1 MSGPVLQFNLDNF
14 KYKVIHNGTHIT
26 GFNIR
31 TGGLNS
37 GDYGGHD
44 YSVYAYFS
52 DDFNY
57 NLSVTELKN
66 SAPFNMGTQTLSG
79 TGDQGWASNS
89 LDFSFPRGG
98 NELYLYFS
106 L

>member
-52 DDFNY
+52 DVHLFI
-57 NLSVTELKN
+57 
-66 SAPFNMGTQTLSG
+66 F
-79 TGDQGWASNS
+79 
-89 LDFSFPRGG
+89 
-98 NELYLYFS
+98 FS
-106 L
+106 LRFFKWV